1 MSGGTARVYTP
12 SLSATEQLR
21 GLEEVAESTIER
33 VRVRI
38 AALRAD
44 SRARSN
50 AGDSNRGVIVKKLFA
65 YGGIGASVILIAFGI
80 GATWVGVSGR
90 DQVRSN
96 LKLEQITGTPD
107 MTPSAIK
114 AEAAKAGLTNV
125 SLPSCSV
132 ANKAVNTGARAHCF
146 ANYMRIHALEATGGQ
161 VYAQLGQYLDKN
173 GKATSD
179 KALAAKDPKTG
190 QLVSNPTRNVWI
202 TETALSTAL
211 NQAFF
216 AEQVSYFGIVTGI
229 ALLLTGV
236 GFLVLTI
243 GV

>member
-1 MSGGTARVYTP
+1 
-12 SLSATEQLR
+12 
-21 GLEEVAESTIER
+21 
-33 VRVRI
+33 
-38 AALRAD
+38 
-44 SRARSN
+44 
-50 AGDSNRGVIVKKLFA
+50 VKKLFA
-65 YGGIGASVILIAFGI
+65 YGGIAASIILIAFGI
-80 GATWVGVSGR
+80 GAAWVGVSGR

-96 LKLEQITGTPD
+96 LKLERITGTPD
-107 MTPSAIK
+107 MTPAAIK
-114 AEAAKAGLTNV
+114 GEATKAGLKNV
-125 SLPSCSV
+125 SLPSCNV
-132 ANKAVNTGARAHCF
+132 ANQAINTGARAHCF
-146 ANYMRIHALEATGGQ
+146 ASYMRIHALEATGGQ

-190 QLVSNPTRNVWI
+190 QPVANPIRNVWI

-236 GFLVLTI
+236 GFLVLSF
-243 GV
+243 GVLLPLAEGKKELEER

>member
-1 MSGGTARVYTP
+1 M
-12 SLSATEQLR
+12 
-21 GLEEVAESTIER
+21 
-33 VRVRI
+33 
-38 AALRAD
+38 
-44 SRARSN
+44 
-50 AGDSNRGVIVKKLFA
+50 KKLFA
-65 YGGIGASVILIAFGI
+65 YGGVGASVILIAFGI

-114 AEAAKAGLTNV
+114 AEAAKAGLRNV
-125 SLPSCSV
+125 SFPSCSV
-132 ANKAVNTGARAHCF
+132 AGKSVNTGARAHCF
-146 ANYMRIHALEATGGQ
+146 ASYMRIHALEATGGQ

-173 GKATSD
+173 GKATSN
-179 KALAAKDPKTG
+179 KALAVKDPKTG
-190 QLVSNPTRNVWI
+190 QLVSNPVRNVWV

-229 ALLLTGV
+229 ALLLTGI
-236 GFLVLTI
+236 GFSVLTF
-243 GV
+243 GVLLPVSEGKKEPEER

>member
-1 MSGGTARVYTP
+1 M
-12 SLSATEQLR
+12 
-21 GLEEVAESTIER
+21 
-33 VRVRI
+33 
-38 AALRAD
+38 
-44 SRARSN
+44 
-50 AGDSNRGVIVKKLFA
+50 KKLFA
-65 YGGIGASVILIAFGI
+65 YGGIAASIILIAFGI
-80 GATWVGVSGR
+80 GAAWVGVSGR

-96 LKLEQITGTPD
+96 LKLERITGTPD
-107 MTPSAIK
+107 MTPAAIK
-114 AEAAKAGLTNV
+114 GEATKAGLKNV
-125 SLPSCSV
+125 SLPSCNV
-132 ANKAVNTGARAHCF
+132 ANQAINTGARAHCF
-146 ANYMRIHALEATGGQ
+146 ASYMRIHALEATGGQ

-190 QLVSNPTRNVWI
+190 QPVANPIRNVWI

-236 GFLVLTI
+236 GFLVLSF
-243 GV
+243 GVLLPLAEGKKELEER

>member
-1 MSGGTARVYTP
+1 M
-12 SLSATEQLR
+12 
-21 GLEEVAESTIER
+21 
-33 VRVRI
+33 
-38 AALRAD
+38 
-44 SRARSN
+44 
-50 AGDSNRGVIVKKLFA
+50 KKLFA
-65 YGGIGASVILIAFGI
+65 YGGVGASVILIAFGI

-114 AEAAKAGLTNV
+114 AEAAKAGLRNV
-125 SLPSCSV
+125 SFPSCSV
-132 ANKAVNTGARAHCF
+132 AGKSVNTGARAHCF
-146 ANYMRIHALEATGGQ
+146 ASYMRIHALEATGGQ

-173 GKATSD
+173 GKATSN
-179 KALAAKDPKTG
+179 KALAATDPKTG
-190 QLVSNPTRNVWI
+190 QLVSNPVRNVWV

-229 ALLLTGV
+229 ALLLTGI
-236 GFLVLTI
+236 GFLVLTF
-243 GV
+243 GVLLPVSEGKKEPEER

>member
-1 MSGGTARVYTP
+1 
-12 SLSATEQLR
+12 
-21 GLEEVAESTIER
+21 
-33 VRVRI
+33 
-38 AALRAD
+38 
-44 SRARSN
+44 
-50 AGDSNRGVIVKKLFA
+50 VKKLFA
-65 YGGIGASVILIAFGI
+65 YGGIGASIILIAFGI
-80 GATWVGVSGR
+80 GAAWVGASGR

-96 LKLEQITGTPD
+96 LKLERITGTPD
-107 MTPSAIK
+107 MTPAAIK
-114 AEAAKAGLTNV
+114 GEATKAGLKNV
-125 SLPSCSV
+125 SLPSCNV

-146 ANYMRIHALEATGGQ
+146 ASYMRIHALEATGGQ
-161 VYAQLGQYLDKN
+161 VYAQLGQYLTKS

-179 KALAAKDPKTG
+179 VKLAAKDPKTG
-190 QLVSNPTRNVWI
+190 QPVSNPIRNVWI

-243 GV
+243 GVLLPAAADERKKV

>member
-1 MSGGTARVYTP
+1 M
-12 SLSATEQLR
+12 
-21 GLEEVAESTIER
+21 
-33 VRVRI
+33 
-38 AALRAD
+38 
-44 SRARSN
+44 
-50 AGDSNRGVIVKKLFA
+50 KKLFA
-65 YGGIGASVILIAFGI
+65 YGGVGASVILIAFGI

-114 AEAAKAGLTNV
+114 AEAAKAGLRNV
-125 SLPSCSV
+125 SFPSCSV
-132 ANKAVNTGARAHCF
+132 AGKSVNTGARAHCF
-146 ANYMRIHALEATGGQ
+146 ASYMRIHALEATGGQ

-173 GKATSD
+173 GKATSN
-179 KALAAKDPKTG
+179 KALAATDPKTG
-190 QLVSNPTRNVWI
+190 QLVSNPVRNVWV

-229 ALLLTGV
+229 ALLLTGI
-236 GFLVLTI
+236 GFSVLTF
-243 GV
+243 GVLLPVSEGKKEPEER

>member
-1 MSGGTARVYTP
+1 
-12 SLSATEQLR
+12 
-21 GLEEVAESTIER
+21 
-33 VRVRI
+33 
-38 AALRAD
+38 
-44 SRARSN
+44 
-50 AGDSNRGVIVKKLFA
+50 VKKLFV
-65 YGGIGASVILIAFGI
+65 YGGVGASIILIAFGI

-107 MTPSAIK
+107 MTPAAIK
-114 AEAAKAGLTNV
+114 AEATKAGLKNV

-132 ANKAVNTGARAHCF
+132 AGKAVNTGARAHCF
-146 ANYMRIHALEATGGQ
+146 ASYMRIHALEATGGQ

-179 KALAAKDPKTG
+179 VKLAAKDPKTD
-190 QLVSNPTRNVWI
+190 QPVSNPVRNVWI

-216 AEQVSYFGIVTGI
+216 AEQVSYFGIITGI
-229 ALLLTGV
+229 ALLLTGI
-236 GFLVLTI
+236 GFLVLTF
-243 GV
+243 GVLLPVSEGKKG

>member
-1 MSGGTARVYTP
+1 M
-12 SLSATEQLR
+12 
-21 GLEEVAESTIER
+21 
-33 VRVRI
+33 
-38 AALRAD
+38 
-44 SRARSN
+44 
-50 AGDSNRGVIVKKLFA
+50 KKLFA

-114 AEAAKAGLTNV
+114 AEAAKAGLRNV
-125 SLPSCSV
+125 SFPSCSV
-132 ANKAVNTGARAHCF
+132 AGKSVNTGARAHCF
-146 ANYMRIHALEATGGQ
+146 ASYMRIHALEATGGQ

-173 GKATSD
+173 GKATSN
-179 KALAAKDPKTG
+179 KALAATDPKTG
-190 QLVSNPTRNVWI
+190 QLVSNPVRNVWV

-229 ALLLTGV
+229 ALLLTGI
-236 GFLVLTI
+236 GFSVLTF
-243 GV
+243 GVLLPVSEGKKEPEER